1 MTTVTK
7 TAMFQDLPETQK
19 NKIIEQHMELID
31 VDLSFVRELIQ
42 ETCATLF
49 GAAMHDI
56 AVYYAVEGSDD
67 YVAFEGSF
75 QYYKGA
81 VKKLKEEFPT
91 STEFHRVLTE
101 WQKLQQKHFYKL
113 NGNTRSGRSYMHVDT
128 YKRNDALGRDEWVSL
143 ETEKEMSNIL
153 HDLANVFLTWLRE
166 EYAQQTSRESVIEML
181 FDQEFLIENEE

>member
-19 NKIIEQHMELID
+19 ERIIEQHMELMD

-42 ETCATLF
+42 ETCATMF
-49 GAAMHDI
+49 GTTMYDI

-67 YVAFEGSF
+67 YVAFEGPF
-75 QYYKGA
+75 QYNNGA
-81 VKKLKEEFPT
+81 VKQLKEEFPT
-91 STEFHRVLTE
+91 STEFHRILAE

-128 YKRNDALGRDEWVSL
+128 YKRNDTIGHDEWVSRDI
-143 ETEKEMSNIL
+143 EKEMSDIL

-166 EYAQQTSRESVIEML
+166 EYAHQTSRESVIEML
-181 FDQEFLIENEE
+181 TDQEFLIENEE